1 MEEVSISILSQNG
14 INKNTSNHIEAIIL
28 KKPDIYIEFTQEDN
42 RSDHDNTILDNDFI
56 KKNCKIINMEQSSRP
71 LTITGGYNIV
81 SKIFKKNDS
90 KITIHDNIENAVI
103 YISTDGSIVGHT
115 PVFST
120 KAAVCTKLRINGKA
134 MLFVNLH
141 LPMLPGKPGLGV
153 EARTG
158 ALNGVISNLI
168 TNGMLTNETA
178 LIIGGDLNFRID
190 EDGKDQL
197 SELLKTNLFTPYKSI
212 LEDRILGEF
221 SNTQNMFTC
230 KLKNKLNIL
239 DNTYI
244 KGIKECRQTAVN
256 GHNEPQGELL
266 TDAQKQVQQQ
276 VQQHCGVENRLPS
289 KCDRFLISKTAD
301 IVINPNKYQAIYLED
316 IKSDHN
322 AVYSIF
328 TVSLP
333 QNTIRSPQKA
343 GAKRR
348 KHTKRNYRKRK
359 TIKNK
364 KSNK

>member
-1 MEEVSISILSQNG
+1 MEEVTISILSQNG
-14 INKNTSNHIEAIIL
+14 INKNTSNHIEEIIREA
-28 KKPDIYIEFTQEDN
+28 PDIYIEFTQEDN
-42 RSDHDNTILDNDFI
+42 RSDPDNTILDNNFI
-56 KKNCKIINMEQSSRP
+56 KNNYQIMNMKQSSRP

-81 SKIFKKNDS
+81 SKIFKKKHS
-90 KITIHDNIENAVI
+90 TITIGDNIENTVI

-120 KAAVCTKLRINGKA
+120 KAAVCTKLRINEQA

-158 ALNGVISNLI
+158 ALKGVISNLI
-168 TNGMLTNETA
+168 TNNILTNETT

-190 EDGKDQL
+190 ENGEDQL
-197 SELLKTNLFTPYKSI
+197 SKLLKTNLFKPYTSI
-212 LEDRILGEF
+212 LENRILGEF

-239 DNTYI
+239 ANTY
-244 KGIKECRQTAVN
+244 KRGITQCRQTEVS
-256 GHNEPQGELL
+256 GDLL
-266 TDAQKQVQQQ
+266 KDAQKQVQE
-276 VQQHCGVENRLPS
+276 HCGVDNRLPS

-301 IVINPNKYQAIYLED
+301 ILINPKKYQAIYLED

-328 TVSLP
+328 TVS
-333 QNTIRSPQKA
+333 SPQKA

-348 KHTKRNYRKRK
+348 KYTKRNYRKRK

>member
-14 INKNTSNHIEAIIL
+14 INNNTSNHIEAIIL

-42 RSDHDNTILDNDFI
+42 RSDHNNNNTILDNNFI
-56 KKNCKIINMEQSSRP
+56 EKNYQIINMEQSSRP

-81 SKIFKKNDS
+81 SKIFIKNDS
-90 KITIHDNIENAVI
+90 KIIIVDNIENAVI

-134 MLFVNLH
+134 ILFVNLH
-141 LPMLPGKPGLGV
+141 LPMLPSKPGLGV
-153 EARTG
+153 DARTR

-190 EDGKDQL
+190 EDGEDQL
-197 SELLKTNLFTPYKSI
+197 SELLETNLFTPHKSI
-212 LEDRILGEF
+212 LKNRILGEF
-221 SNTQNMFTC
+221 SDTQNMFTC

-244 KGIKECRQTAVN
+244 KGITECRQTAVN
-256 GHNEPQGELL
+256 RDNEPHGNLFK
-266 TDAQKQVQQQ
+266 DAQKQVQA
-276 VQQHCGVENRLPS
+276 HCGVDNRLPS
-289 KCDRFLISKTAD
+289 KCDRFLISETSNTS
-301 IVINPNKYQAIYLED
+301 ITPLTYQAIYLED